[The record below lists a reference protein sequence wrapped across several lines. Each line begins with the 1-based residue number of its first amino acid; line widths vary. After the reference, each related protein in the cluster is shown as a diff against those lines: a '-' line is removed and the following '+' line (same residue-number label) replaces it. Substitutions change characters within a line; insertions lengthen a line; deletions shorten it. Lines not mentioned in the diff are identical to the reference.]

1 MIFTSR
7 EIIIKPGEDFEV
19 FYVDPKHEVG
29 TWEVLDSD
37 GNSVVK
43 KEGVALFSVPE
54 GLTEI
59 GNYTLVLTGPEADEN
74 GDRVETVRRFL
85 GYIQITSKS
94 MGALP
99 QILSLKAND
108 KEADI
113 SVGVAEP
120 INMTYTGREADGSSS
135 RGLSTGELGFGF
147 KVGEMALEAHK
158 PFTIAYWV
166 KVNNFNADSNSLLHI
181 RDKKEG
187 WPMTDWGFM
196 WNFVKRDG
204 TFNKFSFRGKGLASD
219 SYELHYYYDKSR
231 LETGLWT
238 HLTYVFDYDAA
249 KNFKFTF
256 YINGEKQEV
265 TSYDGAEDGYKV
277 HTGEPEWWP
286 RGQYGLREAHVV
298 AIGTASSGVGGLDG
312 VIDNFQCWNKALTA
326 EEVLTTMG
334 DVDVNNV
341 PENMVG
347 YWTYEKDPNEEGGF
361 MNEGSKEGVLGGLHS
376 YTAGT
381 AEGEGN
387 FQWEHASYAPGC
399 PFVAGTSYPVTT
411 SPKWTIDKG
420 NITNTTG
427 SDTGGSAQVTFAKNG
442 TYSATLTLE
451 NGWGTDSKTFDFI
464 TVGGP
469 DGVEEVDFAAELRAY
484 PNPFIDHVNVRFT
497 VEGVYTVRICDMNGM
512 VVCEKAQQ
520 VSAGEM
526 IRINV
531 NVGGGTYVGQVL
543 KDGKLVRAVKLLKK

>member
-1 MIFTSR
+1 M
-7 EIIIKPGEDFEV
+7 
-19 FYVDPKHEVG
+19 
-29 TWEVLDSD
+29 
-37 GNSVVK
+37 
-43 KEGVALFSVPE
+43 
-54 GLTEI
+54 
-59 GNYTLVLTGPEADEN
+59 
-74 GDRVETVRRFL
+74 
-85 GYIQITSKS
+85 
-94 MGALP
+94 
-99 QILSLKAND
+99 
-108 KEADI
+108 
-113 SVGVAEP
+113 
-120 INMTYTGREADGSSS
+120 
-135 RGLSTGELGFGF
+135 
-147 KVGEMALEAHK
+147 
-158 PFTIAYWV
+158 
-166 KVNNFNADSNSLLHI
+166 
-181 RDKKEG
+181 
-187 WPMTDWGFM
+187 
-196 WNFVKRDG
+196 
-204 TFNKFSFRGKGLASD
+204 
-219 SYELHYYYDKSR
+219 
-231 LETGLWT
+231 
-238 HLTYVFDYDAA
+238 
-249 KNFKFTF
+249 
-256 YINGEKQEV
+256 
-265 TSYDGAEDGYKV
+265 
-277 HTGEPEWWP
+277 
-286 RGQYGLREAHVV
+286 REAHVV